1 MWRIH
6 LVFMTASN
14 PDSCVPVFII
24 LYISSFQQKKTTT
37 ACCFNNNCRYYCSR
51 RELCCFTRECNSG
64 LVFNFR
70 HVLLLFQCFPKS
82 FKNRDLYLS
91 AAGCVFRLGC
101 CFYFERKWTALE
113 KELKV
118 FFNPFLSYLS
128 GITLRN
134 DRKFKL

>member
-1 MWRIH
+1 MKNSFGIH
-6 LVFMTASN
+6 DCFKFRFVCS
-14 PDSCVPVFII
+14 SIHYII
-24 LYISSFQQKKTTT
+24 YFQFSTKKTTT

-118 FFNPFLSYLS
+118 FFNPILSYLS
-128 GITLRN
+128 GITLQN
-134 DRKFKL
+134 ERKFKL